1 MKVKSVLLR
10 CNKILALGFEA
21 IADKTK
27 KRKLFQ
33 IIALCY

>member
-1 MKVKSVLLR
+1 MKVKDVLLR
-10 CNKILALGFEA
+10 CNKILATGFEA
-21 IADKTK
+21 IANKIK

>member
-10 CNKILALGFEA
+10 CNKIMFRGFEA
-21 IADKTK
+21 IADKIK